1 MAAGLRALGLRRDDR
16 VMLVMSDEIPMLT
29 GILGAFRAGLVAVP
43 VSTMFT
49 GAELGKIMADSGAR
63 VVLATPEFADAV
75 GEAVA
80 ASPDVEHAV
89 LAGEGRLLLPDR
101 VAGHSWDELIALGR
115 HGDGSIAPTVDDSWA
130 LWLYTS
136 GTTGL
141 PKAAM
146 HRHANIRHVCET
158 YGAQVLAI
166 TPDDTTF
173 SVAKMFF
180 AYGIGNTVFFPLSV
194 GASTVLE
201 PRRPSPDVVRERL
214 EETRPTLFFG
224 VPTFYAALTAS
235 DVPAE
240 AFSSVRMCASAGE
253 PLPAP
258 LQRRFTDRFGVEI
271 LDGIGSTEA
280 LHIFLSNRPGDIRPG
295 TTGLPVPG
303 YDVEVRDA
311 TGQLVPDD
319 EPGALHVRGES
330 IALGYWHRTDASRQV
345 FQGEWLVTGD
355 TYVRNA
361 EGYYTCL
368 GRNSDMLK
376 AGGIWVS
383 PGEVESRLLEHPS
396 VREAAV
402 VGVPDADGLDK
413 PIAVVVVARGQRPAR
428 GGPGGL
434 VPRRARA
441 LQGAPQGGVR
451 DRPAQDRHRQAAAL
465 QGPRPRRP
473 RPRRR
478 AGARADRRARGGPVS
493 AREVDLLI
501 VGAGPVGL
509 YGAYYAGVRGL
520 SVAVVDSLSEVG
532 GQVTAMYPEKQIY
545 DVAGFPAISGR
556 DLVRGLVAQAAAR
569 VRRTCSARRPS
580 SCAPSATAGCTSPP
594 AAGTEVTCGAL
605 VVTGGIGTFTPRP
618 LPAGEEFL
626 GRGLEYFVPSSQE
639 YVGRD
644 VVVVGGGDSA
654 LDWALMLEPLAVQRH
669 AGAPARGVPGAQRQ
683 RRPGPRLRRPDDRQ
697 RPGDRAGR
705 R

>member
-1 MAAGLRALGLRRDDR
+1 MAESFNAAEYLVSRHVASGSGDRTAVVASESLTYADLDERVGVVAAGLRALGLRRDDR

-63 VVLATPEFADAV
+63 AVLVTPEFAGPVSEAI
-75 GEAVA
+75 AVA
-80 ASPDVEHAV
+80 PDVEHAV
-89 LAGEGRLLLPDR
+89 LAGHGALDLPGTVSGHTWDDLTGLGRL
-101 VAGHSWDELIALGR
+101 
-115 HGDGSIAPTVDDSWA
+115 GDASVAPTVDDSWA

-158 YGAQVLAI
+158 YGAQVLGI

-180 AYGIGNTVFFPLSV
+180 AYGIGNTVFFPFSV
-194 GASTVLE
+194 GATTVLE
-201 PRRPSPDVVRERL
+201 PRRPTPDVVRERL
-214 EETRPTLFFG
+214 EQARPTLFFG

-235 DVPAE
+235 DVPGS
-240 AFSSVRMCASAGE
+240 AFESVRLCASAGE

-258 LQRRFTDRFGVEI
+258 LQSRFTTKFGVEI

-311 TGQLVPDD
+311 LGNVVPDNQ
-319 EPGALHVRGES
+319 PGALHVRGES

-355 TYVRNA
+355 TYVRND

-383 PGEVESRLLEHPS
+383 PAEVESRLLEHPA

-402 VGVPDADGLDK
+402 VGVADADGLDK
-413 PIAVVVVARGQRPAR
+413 PVAVVVVGDGADEDELVAWCREGLAHFKAPRKVVFVQDLPKTATGKLQRFK
-428 GGPGGL
+428 
-434 VPRRARA
+434 
-441 LQGAPQGGVR
+441 VR
-451 DRPAQDRHRQAAAL
+451 DMVGHDPAAEPEAQPEQPE
-465 QGPRPRRP
+465 GMT
-473 RPRRR
+473 
-478 AGARADRRARGGPVS
+478 S
-493 AREVDLLI
+493 
-501 VGAGPVGL
+501 
-509 YGAYYAGVRGL
+509 AGV
-520 SVAVVDSLSEVG
+520 
-532 GQVTAMYPEKQIY
+532 
-545 DVAGFPAISGR
+545 
-556 DLVRGLVAQAAAR
+556 
-569 VRRTCSARRPS
+569 
-580 SCAPSATAGCTSPP
+580 
-594 AAGTEVTCGAL
+594 
-605 VVTGGIGTFTPRP
+605 TP
-618 LPAGEEFL
+618 
-626 GRGLEYFVPSSQE
+626 
-639 YVGRD
+639 
-644 VVVVGGGDSA
+644 
-654 LDWALMLEPLAVQRH
+654 
-669 AGAPARGVPGAQRQ
+669 
-683 RRPGPRLRRPDDRQ
+683 
-697 RPGDRAGR
+697 
-705 R
+705 